1 MEDEPERDFF
11 AELKRRNVFRV
22 AAMYAVVA
30 WLVIQVADATFEVL
44 GVPDAAH
51 RILILVAAA
60 GFPVAVAL
68 GWLFDWTSEGLVR
81 TPDRR
86 DEEVERLRSH
96 RRIDLAIIAFLVLAL
111 GIALVGSRLVIDTAG
126 TVDTSS
132 LVVLPF
138 DDMSPGRDQ
147 EHFAHGMSEEL
158 LSALAAL
165 PRVRVIGRTS
175 AEAVKREGLSIER
188 IGEALKVG
196 AVVEGSVRRAADRV
210 RVSVQ
215 LLRARDGV
223 GIWTDTYDEPM
234 GDLFRLQG
242 RIAAD
247 VAAALDLRL
256 KAEAQPPPTES
267 LEAYDV
273 YLTGRHL
280 MGRQTVE
287 SMAGAIE
294 RFEHATRADPDFALA
309 WSGLSDALSLSWA
322 LGMARDPS
330 VFSRSADAAERAVAL
345 RPDSA
350 EAQTSLGRIQ
360 WMKREWRASESSL
373 RKAIEINPGY
383 AFAYQSLALVLVSLG
398 EFEEGIAASHR
409 SVDLEPLSPYMHV
422 NLAANYDAIREP
434 EAALRAARRASSLEP
449 GNAFAR
455 FYAMGSLSYLGR
467 AQEALEEVLAL
478 DLPEQVREAL
488 RAEFAAGGTDGIKRV
503 MRDVAIADTGEPCG
517 GVSGA
522 FLNSMLGNV
531 EAALPCLEAGARLP
545 GMWANL
551 YPAQNPAF
559 DPLRDE
565 PRFQQVLAVMRLA
578 E

>member
-1 MEDEPERDFF
+1 MQGETERDFF

-22 AAMYAVVA
+22 AAMYAVAA
-30 WLVIQVADATFEVL
+30 WLVVQVADATFDVL
-44 GVPDAAH
+44 DVPEAIH
-51 RILILVAAA
+51 RVLILVAAA

-81 TPDRR
+81 TADRD
-86 DEEVERLRSH
+86 DEVTRLRSH
-96 RRIDLAIIAFLVLAL
+96 RRIDFAIMAFLVLAL
-111 GIALVGSRLVIDTAG
+111 GMALVGPSLTSDTIGSFEA
-126 TVDTSS
+126 SS

-188 IGEALKVG
+188 IGETLDVG

-210 RVSVQ
+210 RVTVQ
-215 LLRARDGV
+215 LLRVRDAL
-223 GIWTDTYDEPM
+223 GIWTGTYDEPM

-242 RIAAD
+242 QIAAD

-256 KAEAQPPPTES
+256 KAEAQPPPTDS
-267 LEAYDV
+267 LEAYDA

-287 SMAGAIE
+287 SMADAVEHFE
-294 RFEHATRADPDFALA
+294 RATRADPDFALA

-330 VFSRSADAAERAVAL
+330 VFSRSAEAAERAVAL
-345 RPDSA
+345 RPGSA
-350 EAQTSLGRIQ
+350 EAQTSFGRIQ
-360 WMKREWRASESSL
+360 WMKREWRASEASL

-398 EFEEGIAASHR
+398 EFEDGLAASHR

-422 NLAANYDAIREP
+422 NLAANYDATRNP

-467 AQEALEEVLAL
+467 GEEALEEVLAL
-478 DLPEQVREAL
+478 ELPEQTREAL
-488 RAEFAAGGTDGIKRV
+488 RAAFEASGIDGIKRV
-503 MRDVAIADTGEPCG
+503 MRDVAVATTGEPCG
-517 GVSGA
+517 GVSGT
-522 FLNSMLGNV
+522 FLNSMLGNAA
-531 EAALPCLEAGARLP
+531 AALPCLEAGARLP

-565 PRFQQVLAVMRLA
+565 PRFQQVLAEMRLA

>member
-1 MEDEPERDFF
+1 MPDEPERDFF

-30 WLVIQVADATFEVL
+30 WLLVQVADATFEVL
-44 GVPDAAH
+44 GVPEAAH

-60 GFPVAVAL
+60 GFPVAIAL

-81 TPDRR
+81 TPDRGG
-86 DEEVERLRSH
+86 DAVERPPRH
-96 RRIDLAIIAFLVLAL
+96 RRIDFAISAFLVVAL
-111 GIALVGSRLVIDTAG
+111 GMTLVAQRLTSDPVGSAEA
-126 TVDTSS
+126 SS

-165 PRVRVIGRTS
+165 PHVRVIGRTS

-188 IGEALKVG
+188 IGETLDVG

-210 RVSVQ
+210 RVTVQ
-215 LLRARDGV
+215 LLRVRDALS
-223 GIWTDTYDEPM
+223 IWTDTYDEPM

-256 KAEAQPPPTES
+256 KAEAQPPPTNS
-267 LEAYDV
+267 LEAYDA

-280 MGRQTVE
+280 MGRQTVD

-322 LGMARDPS
+322 LGMARDPG
-330 VFSRSADAAERAVAL
+330 VFYRSAEAAEKAVAL

-360 WMKREWRASESSL
+360 WMKREWRASEASL

-383 AFAYQSLALVLVSLG
+383 AFAYQSLALVLVNLG
-398 EFEEGIAASHR
+398 EFEEGLAASHR

-422 NLAANYDAIREP
+422 NLAGSYDATSNP
-434 EAALRAARRASSLEP
+434 EAALRAAQRASSLEP

-455 FYAMGSLSYLGR
+455 FYAMGSLAYLGR
-467 AQEALEEVLAL
+467 GEEALAEVLAL
-478 DLPEQVREAL
+478 DLPEPIREAL
-488 RAEFAAGGTDGIKRV
+488 RAAFEAGGTDGIKRV

-517 GVSGA
+517 GLSGT

-565 PRFQQVLAVMRLA
+565 PRFQQVLAEMRLA
-578 E
+578 D